1 MVSSRWL
8 GLSRGGPIT
17 VIESAAY
24 MARPRLPPPR
34 PSATG
39 GKGPLD
45 YEMVAMKNPAYGPV
59 RHDTHR
65 QEPAGSEEEEG
76 YYEIV
81 EQLDEDAYEII
92 PAHFQ

>member
-1 MVSSRWL
+1 M
-8 GLSRGGPIT
+8 T
-17 VIESAAY
+17 ESVAY
-24 MARPRLPPPR
+24 MVRPRLPPPQ
-34 PSATG
+34 STATG
-39 GKGPLD
+39 DDESHEYKL
-45 YEMVAMKNPAYGPV
+45 VAMKNPAYGPV
-59 RHDTHR
+59 RHDSHR